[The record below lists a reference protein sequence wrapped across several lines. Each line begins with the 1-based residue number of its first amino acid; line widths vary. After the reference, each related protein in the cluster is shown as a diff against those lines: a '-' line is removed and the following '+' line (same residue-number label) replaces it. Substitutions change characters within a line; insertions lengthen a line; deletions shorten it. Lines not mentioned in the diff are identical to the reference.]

1 MENKIHG
8 AIDKDR
14 SSSIVRRQQMKTRHS
29 NRPAMSLLSAG
40 MLLTALSYSVPAYAA
55 ETSRY
60 AGGSGTVGD
69 PWQIETV

>member
-1 MENKIHG
+1 
-8 AIDKDR
+8 
-14 SSSIVRRQQMKTRHS
+14 MKTRHS

-40 MLLTALSYSVPAYAA
+40 MLLTALSYSVPAYAE

-69 PWQIETV
+69 PWKIETV